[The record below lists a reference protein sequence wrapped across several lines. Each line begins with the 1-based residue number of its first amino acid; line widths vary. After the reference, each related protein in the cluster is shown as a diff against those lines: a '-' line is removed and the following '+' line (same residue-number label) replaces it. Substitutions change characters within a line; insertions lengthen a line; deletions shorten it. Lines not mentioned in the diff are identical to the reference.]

1 MEHAMQFL
9 TLIPHAFFALRFF
22 LLLCRIP
29 GRPLDWLMG

>member
-1 MEHAMQFL
+1 MQFL
-9 TLIPHAFFALRFF
+9 TLIPHVFFVLRFF

>member
-1 MEHAMQFL
+1 MQFL
-9 TLIPHAFFALRFF
+9 TLIPHAFFMLRFF